1 MAYLARSRRA
11 PFQRVMRRVD
21 LEHLIRAAADIAADD
36 DIVIVGSQSILGQF
50 PDAPPELRVSVEADV
65 FPRHHPERAD
75 LIDGSIGEGSPF
87 HATFGYYA
95 QGVDATTSV
104 LPAGWEDR
112 LIPVRNANT
121 RGSTGWCLEV
131 HDLLIAKA
139 VAGREKD
146 RAFVREVVRHRLVNE
161 PTARARLAMT
171 TLGHEVRQRIEAAL
185 TVAFT
190 ASAAP

>member
-1 MAYLARSRRA
+1 MTRTE
-11 PFQRVMRRVD
+11 
-21 LEHLIRAAADIAADD
+21 LEHLIRAAADIASDD
-36 DIVIVGSQSILGQF
+36 DIIIVGSQSILGQF

-65 FPRHHPERAD
+65 YPRHHPERAD

-87 HATFGYYA
+87 HATYGYYA
-95 QGVDATTSV
+95 QGVDATTST
-104 LPAGWEDR
+104 LPTGWQDR

-146 RAFVREVVRHRLVNE
+146 GAFVREAVRYRLVNE
-161 PTARARLAMT
+161 GIAQQRLAAT
-171 TLGHEVRQRIEAAL
+171 VLEAAVRSRVDAAL
-185 TVAFT
+185 RAAF
-190 ASAAP
+190 ASS